1 MTGKN
6 VVRIIIGL
14 IITGAL
20 LSVMFSYQIR
30 HNELGVVETLGR
42 LAAEPTGPGLHW
54 RLPYPIQKVTRY
66 ECQTQYF
73 EGEYTQLQTQDQRNV
88 LVGLYVCWRVADPI
102 QYRKRLGSDMS
113 RTGDLGKGEAALRP
127 LVRSA
132 KGNVIGLAKME
143 SFASLRSGGDRLA
156 TMEAQI
162 LQQVQAEASKVY
174 GIQVQ
179 RIGIERTSLPEDV
192 TTVVMENERIRRTR
206 DAEDARS
213 QGLAQAKAI
222 VSEAEAIRDQILAFA
237 NLQAAEIR
245 NRGEARAKKYYDQY
259 ENEDYAMFLRRLDY
273 LRKTLA
279 VQSLFVLDGSGSAP
293 YGDISHGWFRNP
305 PMPDTLNAGSQDE
318 TREGTPPG
326 RASDRD

>member
-6 VVRIIIGL
+6 VVRIIVGL
-14 IITGAL
+14 IIAGAL

-66 ECQTQYF
+66 ERQTQYF

-88 LVGLYVCWRVADPI
+88 LVGLYVCWHVGDPI
-102 QYRKRLGSDMS
+102 KYRKRLGSDMS
-113 RTGDLGKGEAALRP
+113 RTGDLGKGEAVLRP

-132 KGNVIGLAKME
+132 KGNVIGLVKME

-156 TMEAQI
+156 AIETQI
-162 LQQVQAEASKVY
+162 LQQVQAEAREVY
-174 GIQVQ
+174 GIEVQ

-192 TTVVMENERIRRTR
+192 TAVVMENERIRRTR

-222 VSEAEAIRDQILAFA
+222 VSEAEAIRDQIIAFA

-279 VQSLFVLDGSGSAP
+279 VQSLFVLDGSGAAP
-293 YGDISHGWFRNP
+293 YGDISHGWFKDP
-305 PMPDTLNAGSQDE
+305 PTPETLNAGSQDE
-318 TREGTPPG
+318 TR
-326 RASDRD
+326 